1 MNRGTVEDA
10 NFYSDKET
18 ADVGLDID
26 ENLLRE
32 EDLEVFNTNSE
43 FDQQSNADLDAESM
57 DDEHTLPLS
66 VRLQSPSPVQPGT
79 THTPLV
85 SAITDNVELVHDGSD
100 TSDTAPTD
108 RLSGQI
114 AHPSRSDEL
123 PVNKP
128 VIPAAVQTESSME
141 AWEQCVR
148 KSCTLYLNA
157 CICGSEVSEVEI
169 NKGDTVMRCKVLGCE
184 TQWVHKNFISTFYF
198 AY

>member
-10 NFYSDKET
+10 NFYSDEET

-57 DDEHTLPLS
+57 DDEHTLPPS

-100 TSDTAPTD
+100 TSDTAPCPVKLHILVD
-108 RLSGQI
+108 RMNRQSTNQSFLQPFRQNHLWKLG
-114 AHPSRSDEL
+114 SD
-123 PVNKP
+123 VY
-128 VIPAAVQTESSME
+128 ESL
-141 AWEQCVR
+141 VP
-148 KSCTLYLNA
+148 
-157 CICGSEVSEVEI
+157 CI
-169 NKGDTVMRCKVLGCE
+169 
-184 TQWVHKNFISTFYF
+184 
-198 AY
+198 